1 VEFCFI
7 MNKQFNRR
15 VALAIVGISSALSA
29 TGCATYQQPSL
40 PAKDLAVVGI
50 DPATTLIGF
59 YRIDGAFLSKLGGL
73 SGGFFALSTGTEQI
87 LLPGKRSVTV
97 QYQEFLAY
105 GDRTEGY
112 STMTFEAKAGERYI
126 VHEQHKNKAGGN
138 VEFYTWITDTSG
150 TIVPLIKADK

>member
-1 VEFCFI
+1 
-7 MNKQFNRR
+7 MNRKFNRR

-59 YRIDGAFLSKLGGL
+59 HLIDGAFVSRMGGL
-73 SGGFFALSTGTEQI
+73 TAGFFSSSIGVDQT

-97 QYQEFLAY
+97 KYQEFGSY
-105 GDRTEGY
+105 GAMTEGY
-112 STMTFEAKAGERYI
+112 STMTFEAKAEERYVI
-126 VHEQHKNKAGGN
+126 HEQHKDKAGGN
-138 VEFYTWITDTSG
+138 VEFYTWITDASG
-150 TIVPLIKADK
+150 AIVQQIKTDK